1 MSLIVPES
9 AKGDR
14 KKPFCPFLT
23 SMLVGG
29 NELGQMEARPIE
41 VACAEK
47 KCRLWLEAEGTCALV
62 RIATGGDGNA

>member
-1 MSLIVPES
+1 MNLIVPES
-9 AKGDR
+9 AKQDA

-23 SMLVGG
+23 SMLVGA

-47 KCRLWLEAEGTCALV
+47 KCRLWTKP
-62 RIATGGDGNA
+62 R